1 MSGRNGEKGELGA
14 GRSLVRTMATNFFGE
29 TWKRLSGIQM
39 NRPTVV
45 ALLDQH
51 SELRAVS
58 SIFVCHR
65 LDAISPTLYPQPP
78 STRRTSSQP
87 IHAQFCCNHAFI
99 GNQKRVL
106 INDPMVNLS
115 RLCQLGVG
123 YKGPWGQLESV
134 LESTSV
140 AFRSDTVHTSLAMES
155 WSILLELPS
164 SSSLKHYTK
173 VSIAGFSGPRPVKLL
188 YTLHTATI

>member
-1 MSGRNGEKGELGA
+1 
-14 GRSLVRTMATNFFGE
+14 MATNFFGE
-29 TWKRLSGIQM
+29 TWKRLLGIQM
-39 NRPTVV
+39 NRPTGV
-45 ALLDQH
+45 ALLDQR
-51 SELRAVS
+51 SELRKVS
-58 SIFVCHR
+58 SIFVCHQ
-65 LDAISPTLYPQPP
+65 LDAGTPPLPHPLPPTSVNKTYVQPTD
-78 STRRTSSQP
+78 TRTRC
-87 IHAQFCCNHAFI
+87 AQFCCNPAFI
-99 GNQKRVL
+99 GNQKRGL

-155 WSILLELPS
+155 WSILLEVPC

-173 VSIAGFSGPRPVKLL
+173 VSTAGFSGPRPVKLL